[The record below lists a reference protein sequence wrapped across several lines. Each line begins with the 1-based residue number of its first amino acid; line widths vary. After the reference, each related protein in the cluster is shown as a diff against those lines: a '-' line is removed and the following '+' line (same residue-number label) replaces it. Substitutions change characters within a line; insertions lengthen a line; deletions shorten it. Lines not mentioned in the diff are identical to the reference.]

1 MNLGNAITSV
11 PLSDWVS
18 LAVGLMGCLA
28 ALLARRDRLPIWARK
43 WLKRIGSGRILDAIE
58 RAASIAEL
66 SPDAR
71 RRQAVIY
78 LQKLCIKELG
88 FPIPAS
94 IANLLVE
101 HVYQQWKRARR

>member
-1 MNLGNAITSV
+1 MINLDTV
-11 PLSDWVS
+11 PLHDWVS
-18 LAVGLMGCLA
+18 LAVGTVGAVTAYLSQK
-28 ALLARRDRLPIWARK
+28 DRLPSWARK
-43 WLKRIGSGRILDAIE
+43 WLNRVGAERITDAIE
-58 RAASIAEL
+58 RAGAIVEL
-66 SPDAR
+66 SADER
-71 RRQAVIY
+71 RKQAVIY